1 VVWVYARSLLAS
13 PKKIEVS
20 ATGLIVQRL
29 SVIPVKERKERDGKM
44 KWKNET
50 QTSRGQKPSIMQ
62 KNKKSLISRT
72 DKLLLQR

>member
-29 SVIPVKERKERDGKM
+29 SVIPVKEKKERDGKM

-50 QTSRGQKPSIMQ
+50 QTS
-62 KNKKSLISRT
+62 
-72 DKLLLQR
+72 